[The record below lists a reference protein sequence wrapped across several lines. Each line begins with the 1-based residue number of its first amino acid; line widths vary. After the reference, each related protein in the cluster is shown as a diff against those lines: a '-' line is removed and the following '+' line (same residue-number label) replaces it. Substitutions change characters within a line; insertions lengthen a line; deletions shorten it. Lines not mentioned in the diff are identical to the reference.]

1 MIYILAFIVLIG
13 VIVFVHELGHFWAAR
28 SVGVGVER
36 FSVGMPPNFID
47 FTKTKKGLVVD
58 IFFFAFHDKKIKW
71 KKIFSTTFRSFNT
84 PSETIYTIGLLP
96 LGGYV
101 KMKGILDESM
111 DSDFKG
117 ADDELESKNALQK
130 IWVMSAGVI
139 MNLILTFFVFV
150 LIANLPG
157 GIQVPQDNKPIVD
170 FVIPGENL
178 GKLKNDND
186 SPIIEEIIKGSEAES
201 YGLSIGDTILSINN
215 KKLNSWTE
223 ISKYIGDLRKDKENL
238 FSIEIKR
245 QDEIYKIEKNS
256 ILDEPFG
263 IGKSLLT
270 QKGDIILS
278 IDNKQINSWADIQD
292 YIIDK
297 PAHEFKLTLKRD
309 GELIEI
315 DSLKIGESPDIL
327 SGRVDQKI
335 GTLDIQKNT
344 IPLDPKLQFTE
355 SIVYGFNKT
364 KWAMTLMTSSLKMI
378 FQGNVSRD
386 EVGSIIMIGDMAG
399 QAAQAGL
406 VPFLYLM
413 ALISVNLAYINI
425 LPIPGLDGGHIVLI
439 LIEVLMGRKLSVKT
453 RIRIQSVGMFILL
466 SLMVFLLLNDIIRVF
481 F

>member
-47 FTKTKKGLVVD
+47 FTKTEKGLVVD
-58 IFFFAFHDKKIKW
+58 IYFFGLQDKKIKW
-71 KKIFSTTFRSFNT
+71 KKIFSTNFSSFNS

-150 LIANLPG
+150 LIGNLQG
-157 GIQVPQDNKPIVD
+157 DTKVETNDTVID
-170 FVIPGENL
+170 FVVPEQSAELAG
-178 GKLKNDND
+178 
-186 SPIIEEIIKGSEAES
+186 IIAGDKII
-201 YGLSIGDTILSINN
+201 
-215 KKLNSWTE
+215 
-223 ISKYIGDLRKDKENL
+223 
-238 FSIEIKR
+238 
-245 QDEIYKIEKNS
+245 
-256 ILDEPFG
+256 
-263 IGKSLLT
+263 
-270 QKGDIILS
+270 S
-278 IDNKQINSWADIQD
+278 IDN
-292 YIIDK
+292 
-297 PAHEFKLTLKRD
+297 
-309 GELIEI
+309 IEVETWNEAVANI
-315 DSLKIGESPDIL
+315 SQHPNETIPIVIERSGAILFLEASLGSRPNL
-327 SGRVDQKI
+327 STGRVDQQV
-335 GTLDIQKNT
+335 GTLGVSKSQVPVELNF
-344 IPLDPKLQFTE
+344 QE
-355 SIVYGFNKT
+355 SVVYGFNET
-364 KWAMTLMTSSLKMI
+364 TWAMTLMTSSLKMI

-386 EVGSIIMIGDMAG
+386 EVGSVIMIGDMAG

-406 VPFLYLM
+406 VPFLFLM

-425 LPIPGLDGGHIVLI
+425 LPIPGLDGGHIALI
-439 LIEVLMGRKLSVKT
+439 LIEVLMGRKLSVKA

>member
-58 IFFFAFHDKKIKW
+58 IFFFAFQDKKIKW
-71 KKIFSTTFRSFNT
+71 KKVFSTTFTSFNT

-111 DSDFKG
+111 DSEFQG

-150 LIANLPG
+150 LMG
-157 GIQVPQDNKPIVD
+157 KIQGDVIVESND
-170 FVIPGENL
+170 TVIENVIPDQSADLAG
-178 GKLKNDND
+178 
-186 SPIIEEIIKGSEAES
+186 IIN
-201 YGLSIGDTILSINN
+201 GD
-215 KKLNSWTE
+215 K
-223 ISKYIGDLRKDKENL
+223 
-238 FSIEIKR
+238 
-245 QDEIYKIEKNS
+245 
-256 ILDEPFG
+256 
-263 IGKSLLT
+263 
-270 QKGDIILS
+270 ILS
-278 IDNKQINSWADIQD
+278 IDNIEVQTWDDVVANISEHPNETIPIVLERSGEIL
-292 YIIDK
+292 ILEVSLGSR
-297 PAHEFKLTLKRD
+297 PNLTT
-309 GELIEI
+309 
-315 DSLKIGESPDIL
+315 
-327 SGRVDQKI
+327 GRVDQQV
-335 GTLDIQKNT
+335 GTLGLLKSRV
-344 IPLDPKLQFTE
+344 PVKLNFQE
-355 SIVYGFNKT
+355 SIVYGFNET

-386 EVGSIIMIGDMAG
+386 EVGSVIMIGEMAG
-399 QAAQAGL
+399 NAAQAGL

-425 LPIPGLDGGHIVLI
+425 LPIPGLDGGHIALI
-439 LIEVLMGRKLSVKT
+439 LIEVLMGRKLSVKA

-466 SLMVFLLLNDIIRVF
+466 SLMVFLLFNDIMRVITRVF
-481 F
+481 S

>member
-47 FTKTKKGLVVD
+47 FTKTEKGLVVD
-58 IFFFAFHDKKIKW
+58 IYFFGPQDKKIKW
-71 KKIFSTTFRSFNT
+71 KKVFSTTFSSFNS

-139 MNLILTFFVFV
+139 MNLILAFFVFV
-150 LIANLPG
+150 LIGNL
-157 GIQVPQDNKPIVD
+157 Q
-170 FVIPGENL
+170 
-178 GKLKNDND
+178 
-186 SPIIEEIIKGSEAES
+186 
-201 YGLSIGDTILSINN
+201 GDTKVETNDTVIDYVVPEQSAELAGI
-215 KKLNSWTE
+215 
-223 ISKYIGDLRKDKENL
+223 IAGD
-238 FSIEIKR
+238 
-245 QDEIYKIEKNS
+245 KI
-256 ILDEPFG
+256 I
-263 IGKSLLT
+263 
-270 QKGDIILS
+270 S
-278 IDNKQINSWADIQD
+278 IDNIKIETWNEAVANISQHPNEKIPIVIERS
-292 YIIDK
+292 
-297 PAHEFKLTLKRD
+297 
-309 GELIEI
+309 GEILFLEA
-315 DSLKIGESPDIL
+315 SLGSRPNL
-327 SGRVDQKI
+327 STGRVDQQV
-335 GTLDIQKNT
+335 GTLGVSKSQVRVELNF
-344 IPLDPKLQFTE
+344 QE
-355 SIVYGFNKT
+355 SVVYGFNELT
-364 KWAMTLMTSSLKMI
+364 WAMTLMTSSLKMI

-386 EVGSIIMIGDMAG
+386 EVGSVIMIGDMAG

-406 VPFLYLM
+406 VPFLFLM
-413 ALISVNLAYINI
+413 ALISVNLAFINI
-425 LPIPGLDGGHIVLI
+425 LPIPGLDGGHIALI
-439 LIEVLMGRKLSVKT
+439 LIEVLMGRKLSVKA

>member
-47 FTKTKKGLVVD
+47 FTKTEKGLVVD
-58 IFFFAFHDKKIKW
+58 IFFFGLQGKKIKW
-71 KKIFSTTFRSFNT
+71 KKVFSTTFSSFNT

-111 DSDFKG
+111 DSEFKG

-150 LIANLPG
+150 LIGNL
-157 GIQVPQDNKPIVD
+157 Q
-170 FVIPGENL
+170 
-178 GKLKNDND
+178 
-186 SPIIEEIIKGSEAES
+186 
-201 YGLSIGDTILSINN
+201 GDTIVESNDTVIDYVVPEQSAELAGI
-215 KKLNSWTE
+215 
-223 ISKYIGDLRKDKENL
+223 IAGD
-238 FSIEIKR
+238 
-245 QDEIYKIEKNS
+245 KI
-256 ILDEPFG
+256 I
-263 IGKSLLT
+263 
-270 QKGDIILS
+270 S
-278 IDNKQINSWADIQD
+278 IDNIAVETWNDAVANISQHPNETIPIVVERSG
-292 YIIDK
+292 
-297 PAHEFKLTLKRD
+297 ETLFM
-309 GELIEI
+309 EA
-315 DSLKIGESPDIL
+315 SLGARPNL
-327 SGRVDQKI
+327 STGRVDQQV
-335 GTLDIQKNT
+335 GTLGVSKSQV
-344 IPLDPKLQFTE
+344 PVELSFQE
-355 SIVYGFNKT
+355 SIVYGLNET
-364 KWAMTLMTSSLKMI
+364 RWAMTLMTSSLKMI

-386 EVGSIIMIGDMAG
+386 EVGSVIMIGDMAG

-406 VPFLYLM
+406 VPFLFLM

-425 LPIPGLDGGHIVLI
+425 LPIPGLDGGHIALI
-439 LIEVLMGRKLSVKT
+439 LIEVLMGRKLSVKA

>member
-47 FTKTKKGLVVD
+47 FTKTEKGLVVD
-58 IFFFAFHDKKIKW
+58 IYFFGPQDKKIKW
-71 KKIFSTTFRSFNT
+71 KKVFSTTFSSFNS

-139 MNLILTFFVFV
+139 MNLILAFFVFV
-150 LIANLPG
+150 LIGNL
-157 GIQVPQDNKPIVD
+157 Q
-170 FVIPGENL
+170 
-178 GKLKNDND
+178 
-186 SPIIEEIIKGSEAES
+186 
-201 YGLSIGDTILSINN
+201 GDTKVETNDTVIDYVVPEQSAELAGI
-215 KKLNSWTE
+215 
-223 ISKYIGDLRKDKENL
+223 IAGD
-238 FSIEIKR
+238 
-245 QDEIYKIEKNS
+245 KI
-256 ILDEPFG
+256 I
-263 IGKSLLT
+263 
-270 QKGDIILS
+270 S
-278 IDNKQINSWADIQD
+278 IDNIKIETWNEAVANISQHPNETIPIVIERS
-292 YIIDK
+292 
-297 PAHEFKLTLKRD
+297 
-309 GELIEI
+309 GEILFLEA
-315 DSLKIGESPDIL
+315 SLGSRPNL
-327 SGRVDQKI
+327 STGRVDQQV
-335 GTLDIQKNT
+335 GTLGVSKSQVRVELNF
-344 IPLDPKLQFTE
+344 QE
-355 SIVYGFNKT
+355 SVVYGFNEMT
-364 KWAMTLMTSSLKMI
+364 WAMTLMASSLKMI

-386 EVGSIIMIGDMAG
+386 QVGSVIMIGDMAG

-406 VPFLYLM
+406 VPFLFLM
-413 ALISVNLAYINI
+413 ALISVNLAFINI
-425 LPIPGLDGGHIVLI
+425 LPIPGLDGGHIALI
-439 LIEVLMGRKLSVKT
+439 LIEVLMGRKLSVKA

>member
-47 FTKTKKGLVVD
+47 FTKTEKGLVVD
-58 IFFFAFHDKKIKW
+58 IYFFGPQDKKIKW
-71 KKIFSTTFRSFNT
+71 KKVFSTTFSSFNS

-139 MNLILTFFVFV
+139 MNLILAFFVFV
-150 LIANLPG
+150 LIGNL
-157 GIQVPQDNKPIVD
+157 Q
-170 FVIPGENL
+170 
-178 GKLKNDND
+178 
-186 SPIIEEIIKGSEAES
+186 
-201 YGLSIGDTILSINN
+201 GDTKVETNDTVIDYVVPEQSAELAGI
-215 KKLNSWTE
+215 
-223 ISKYIGDLRKDKENL
+223 IAGD
-238 FSIEIKR
+238 
-245 QDEIYKIEKNS
+245 KI
-256 ILDEPFG
+256 I
-263 IGKSLLT
+263 
-270 QKGDIILS
+270 S
-278 IDNKQINSWADIQD
+278 IDNIKIETWNEAVANISQHPNETIPIVIERS
-292 YIIDK
+292 
-297 PAHEFKLTLKRD
+297 
-309 GELIEI
+309 GEILFLEA
-315 DSLKIGESPDIL
+315 SLGSRPNL
-327 SGRVDQKI
+327 STGRVDQQV
-335 GTLDIQKNT
+335 GTLGVSKSQVRVELNF
-344 IPLDPKLQFTE
+344 QE
-355 SIVYGFNKT
+355 SVVYGFNET
-364 KWAMTLMTSSLKMI
+364 TWAMTLMTSSLKMI

-386 EVGSIIMIGDMAG
+386 EVGSVIMIGDMAG

-406 VPFLYLM
+406 VPFLFLM

-425 LPIPGLDGGHIVLI
+425 LPIPGLDGGHIALI
-439 LIEVLMGRKLSVKT
+439 LVEVLMGRKLSVKA

>member
-47 FTKTKKGLVVD
+47 FTKTEKGLVVD
-58 IFFFAFHDKKIKW
+58 IFFFGLQGKKIKW
-71 KKIFSTTFRSFNT
+71 KKVFSTTFSSFNT

-139 MNLILTFFVFV
+139 MNLILTFFFFF
-150 LIANLPG
+150 LIGNLQG
-157 GIQVPQDNKPIVD
+157 DTKVETNDTVID
-170 FVIPGENL
+170 FVVPEQSAELAG
-178 GKLKNDND
+178 
-186 SPIIEEIIKGSEAES
+186 IIAGDKII
-201 YGLSIGDTILSINN
+201 
-215 KKLNSWTE
+215 
-223 ISKYIGDLRKDKENL
+223 
-238 FSIEIKR
+238 
-245 QDEIYKIEKNS
+245 
-256 ILDEPFG
+256 
-263 IGKSLLT
+263 
-270 QKGDIILS
+270 S
-278 IDNKQINSWADIQD
+278 IDNIEVETWNEAVANISQHPNETIPIVIERS
-292 YIIDK
+292 
-297 PAHEFKLTLKRD
+297 
-309 GELIEI
+309 GEILFLEA
-315 DSLKIGESPDIL
+315 SLGSRPNL
-327 SGRVDQKI
+327 STGRVDQQV
-335 GTLDIQKNT
+335 GTLGVSKSQVPVELNF
-344 IPLDPKLQFTE
+344 QE
-355 SIVYGFNKT
+355 SVLYGFNET
-364 KWAMTLMTSSLKMI
+364 TWAMTLMTSSLKMI

-386 EVGSIIMIGDMAG
+386 EVGSVIMIGDMAG

-406 VPFLYLM
+406 VPFLFLM

-425 LPIPGLDGGHIVLI
+425 LPIPGLDGGHIALI
-439 LIEVLMGRKLSVKT
+439 LIEVLMGRKLSVKA

>member
-47 FTKTKKGLVVD
+47 FTKTEKGLVVD
-58 IFFFAFHDKKIKW
+58 IYFFGLQDKKIKW
-71 KKIFSTTFRSFNT
+71 KKVFSTTFSSFNS

-139 MNLILTFFVFV
+139 MNLILTFFVFI
-150 LIANLPG
+150 LIGNL
-157 GIQVPQDNKPIVD
+157 Q
-170 FVIPGENL
+170 
-178 GKLKNDND
+178 
-186 SPIIEEIIKGSEAES
+186 
-201 YGLSIGDTILSINN
+201 GDTKVETNN
-215 KKLNSWTE
+215 TIIDYVVPEQSAELAG
-223 ISKYIGDLRKDKENL
+223 IIAGD
-238 FSIEIKR
+238 
-245 QDEIYKIEKNS
+245 KI
-256 ILDEPFG
+256 I
-263 IGKSLLT
+263 
-270 QKGDIILS
+270 S
-278 IDNKQINSWADIQD
+278 IDNIEVETWNDAVVNISQHPNEKIPIVVERS
-292 YIIDK
+292 
-297 PAHEFKLTLKRD
+297 
-309 GELIEI
+309 GEILFMEV
-315 DSLKIGESPDIL
+315 SLGSRPNL
-327 SGRVDQKI
+327 STGRVDQQV
-335 GTLDIQKNT
+335 GTLGVSKSQV
-344 IPLDPKLQFTE
+344 PVELSFQE
-355 SIVYGFNKT
+355 SIIYGFNET
-364 KWAMTLMTSSLKMI
+364 MWAMTLMTSSLKMI

-386 EVGSIIMIGDMAG
+386 EVGSVIMIGDMAG

-406 VPFLYLM
+406 VPFLFLM

-425 LPIPGLDGGHIVLI
+425 LPIPGLDGGHIALI
-439 LIEVLMGRKLSVKT
+439 LIEVLMGRKLSVKA

>member
-58 IFFFAFHDKKIKW
+58 IFFFAFQDKKIKW
-71 KKIFSTTFRSFNT
+71 EKVFSTTFTSFNT

-111 DSDFKG
+111 DSEFKG
-117 ADDELESKNALQK
+117 AADELESKNALQK

-150 LIANLPG
+150 LMG
-157 GIQVPQDNKPIVD
+157 KIQGDVIVESND
-170 FVIPGENL
+170 TIIENVIPDQSADLAG
-178 GKLKNDND
+178 
-186 SPIIEEIIKGSEAES
+186 IIV
-201 YGLSIGDTILSINN
+201 GD
-215 KKLNSWTE
+215 K
-223 ISKYIGDLRKDKENL
+223 
-238 FSIEIKR
+238 
-245 QDEIYKIEKNS
+245 
-256 ILDEPFG
+256 
-263 IGKSLLT
+263 
-270 QKGDIILS
+270 ILS
-278 IDNKQINSWADIQD
+278 IDNIEVQTWDDVVANISEHPNETIPIVVERSGE
-292 YIIDK
+292 IIILDASLGSR
-297 PAHEFKLTLKRD
+297 PNLTT
-309 GELIEI
+309 
-315 DSLKIGESPDIL
+315 
-327 SGRVDQKI
+327 GRVDQQV
-335 GTLDIQKNT
+335 GTLGLLK
-344 IPLDPKLQFTE
+344 PRVPVKLNFQE
-355 SIVYGFNKT
+355 SVVYGFNET

-386 EVGSIIMIGDMAG
+386 EVGSVIMIGEMAG
-399 QAAQAGL
+399 NAAQAGL

-425 LPIPGLDGGHIVLI
+425 LPIPGLDGGHIALI
-439 LIEVLMGRKLSVKT
+439 LIEVLMGRKLSVKA

-466 SLMVFLLLNDIIRVF
+466 SLMVFLLFNDIMRVITRVF
-481 F
+481 S

>member
-58 IFFFAFHDKKIKW
+58 IFFFAFQDKKIKW
-71 KKIFSTTFRSFNT
+71 KKVFSTTFSSFNT

-111 DSDFKG
+111 DSEFKG

-150 LIANLPG
+150 LIGNL
-157 GIQVPQDNKPIVD
+157 Q
-170 FVIPGENL
+170 
-178 GKLKNDND
+178 
-186 SPIIEEIIKGSEAES
+186 
-201 YGLSIGDTILSINN
+201 GDTIVESNDTVIDYVVPEQ
-215 KKLNSWTE
+215 SAE
-223 ISKYIGDLRKDKENL
+223 VAGIIAGD
-238 FSIEIKR
+238 
-245 QDEIYKIEKNS
+245 KI
-256 ILDEPFG
+256 I
-263 IGKSLLT
+263 
-270 QKGDIILS
+270 S
-278 IDNKQINSWADIQD
+278 IDNIEVETWNDAVANISQHPNETIPIVVERSG
-292 YIIDK
+292 
-297 PAHEFKLTLKRD
+297 ETLFM
-309 GELIEI
+309 EA
-315 DSLKIGESPDIL
+315 SLGARPNL
-327 SGRVDQKI
+327 STGRVDQQV
-335 GTLDIQKNT
+335 GTLGVSKSQV
-344 IPLDPKLQFTE
+344 PVELSFQE
-355 SIVYGFNKT
+355 SIVYGLNET
-364 KWAMTLMTSSLKMI
+364 RWAMTLMTSSLKMI

-386 EVGSIIMIGDMAG
+386 EVGSVIMIGDMAG

-406 VPFLYLM
+406 VPFLFLM

-425 LPIPGLDGGHIVLI
+425 LPIPGLDGGHIALI
-439 LIEVLMGRKLSVKT
+439 LIEVLMGRKLSVKA